1 MNTPVP
7 RRSFLVWLHDVW
19 QRTRVLTA
27 VLAII
32 RFNLLIPALL
42 AATLLFAD
50 QMIDILRAVGED
62 ERRASVAWL
71 LVMAAFAGLVV
82 WYSARTMLRFRFAA
96 NPASDPKVYPQ
107 LKRVLPRLLGVSIPG
122 MLTLKVFEL
131 ACTSSAERTRG
142 LWAFTVA
149 LAIVTVL
156 VGIYVF
162 QRRRIAEKTGLQ
174 TLASS
179 ELSERHDLARWR
191 DLPDVSR
198 YVLIALLALNVIV
211 LLLFIWQPFYSIG
224 GPVTLGAPA
233 ILLLGLGLT
242 TMGGSIVVYIANH
255 HGIPIIFL
263 LALWAVV
270 CSLLNDNHMARVVPG
285 GNSHGF
291 LWRANTPAPAELN
304 TQVKTRSPLG
314 DQRLDGYFKAW
325 FKDLADRQPLNARP
339 IPVFIV
345 STEGGGLRA
354 AYWTAMALA
363 QLEDDT
369 ANNPLPFS
377 RHVIAISGVSGG
389 SVGAALFD
397 ASVASR
403 MASGATG
410 SRREEIDMML
420 KQDFLSDTL
429 GAMLFPDLL
438 QRFLP
443 LPVFNDRA
451 IALDQSFERAWKGS
465 HADDPARFQEP
476 FHDLWRKDPYR
487 VPLLFFNSTVVE
499 TGQRAVNTPIATLT
513 QDADPAFT
521 DTLSIGRLIGT
532 ELPLSTAALLSAR
545 FTYVSPAA
553 LIDTHGQ
560 HDPNWIRLVDGGY
573 FDNSGAVTA
582 QEIARVLVDS
592 QLVCGAGGP
601 APDMPCMRLIVL
613 HLPNEPE
620 PPTTVLNE
628 KKKNRG
634 ALELMSE
641 VFAPLET
648 LLNTR
653 GARGTQAVSYL
664 RGEPN
669 VELLSLRPCTDKVT
683 APLGW
688 VLSGQVRSDM
698 AEQLTQCKEA
708 GGNCAGA
715 RIAWVDG
722 LVNGDSTTPLLK
734 EFSQPAVC
742 PAAQIQ

>member
-1 MNTPVP
+1 MSTPI
-7 RRSFLVWLHDVW
+7 RRRRFLVWLHDVW
-19 QRTRVLTA
+19 QRTRRLTA
-27 VLAII
+27 VLAIV

-42 AATLLFAD
+42 AAILLFAD

-71 LVMAAFAGLVV
+71 LAMTAFAGLVV

-96 NPASDPKVYPQ
+96 NPASDPTVHPQ
-107 LKRVLPRLLGVSIPG
+107 LKRVLPRALGVSIPG

-142 LWAFTVA
+142 LWLFTAA
-149 LAIVTVL
+149 LAVVTAL

-162 QRRRIAEKTGLQ
+162 QRRLIAEKTGFQ
-174 TLASS
+174 VLAAS
-179 ELSERHDLARWR
+179 ELNEKRDLAHWR
-191 DLPDVSR
+191 ELPDTSR
-198 YVLIALLALNVIV
+198 RVLIALLALNVIV
-211 LLLFIWQPFYSIG
+211 LLLFMWEPFYAIG
-224 GPVTLGAPA
+224 GPVALGAPA

-242 TMGGSIVVYIANH
+242 TVGGSIVVYIANH
-255 HGIPIIFL
+255 HGIPIILL
-263 LALWAVV
+263 LALWTVV
-270 CSLLNDNHMARVVPG
+270 CSLENDNHMARVVPDG
-285 GNSHGF
+285 TSHGF
-291 LWRANTPAPAELN
+291 LWRAHTPAPAEL
-304 TQVKTRSPLG
+304 KTRSPLG
-314 DQRLDGYFKAW
+314 DQSLDEYFKAW
-325 FKDLADRQPLNARP
+325 FKDLADRQPSNARP

-345 STEGGGLRA
+345 SAEGGGLRA

-363 QLEDDT
+363 QMEDDT

-403 MASGATG
+403 MAPHASG
-410 SRREEIDMML
+410 SRREEIDSML
-420 KQDFLSDTL
+420 DQDFLSDTL

-443 LPVFNDRA
+443 LPILNDRA
-451 IALDQSFERAWKGS
+451 VALDQSFERAWKRAHS
-465 HADDPARFQEP
+465 ADPTRFNDS
-476 FHDLWRKDPYR
+476 FHELWRKDPYR

-499 TGQRAVNTPIATLT
+499 TGQRAINTPIATLT
-513 QDADPAFT
+513 KDPDPAFT
-521 DTLSIGRLIGT
+521 DTLSVGRLIGT

-592 QLVCGAGGP
+592 GLVCGVGGA
-601 APDMPCMRLIVL
+601 APGIPCMRLIVL

-620 PPTTVLNE
+620 PPTAVLNQE
-628 KKKNRG
+628 KRNRG
-634 ALELMSE
+634 AVELISE
-641 VFAPLET
+641 VFAPVQT

-653 GARGTQAVSYL
+653 GARGTQAVSFL
-664 RGEPN
+664 RGEPK

-688 VLSGQVRSDM
+688 VLSGQVRRDM
-698 AEQLTQCKEA
+698 AKQLTECREV

-715 RIAWVDG
+715 RISWVVG
-722 LVNGDSTTPLLK
+722 LVNGDSTTALLK
-734 EFSQPAVC
+734 DFSQPPVC
-742 PAAQIQ
+742 PAAKIQ

>member
-1 MNTPVP
+1 MSTPIA
-7 RRSFLVWLHDVW
+7 RRNFVAWLHDVW
-19 QRTRVLTA
+19 QHTRQLTA

-71 LVMAAFAGLVV
+71 LAAAAFAGLVV
-82 WYSARTMLRFRFAA
+82 WYSARTMLRFRFVA
-96 NPASDPKVYPQ
+96 NSASDPKVHPQ
-107 LKRVLPRLLGVSIPG
+107 LKRVLPRILGISIPG
-122 MLTLKVFEL
+122 MLTLKVLQL

-142 LWAFTVA
+142 LWVFAAA
-149 LAIVTVL
+149 LALVTTL
-156 VGIYVF
+156 IGIYVF
-162 QRRRIAEKTGLQ
+162 QRRRIANKIGFH
-174 TLASS
+174 TLAAS
-179 ELSERHDLARWR
+179 ESNEKRNLGHWR
-191 DLPDVSR
+191 ELPDTSR
-198 YVLIALLALNVIV
+198 RVLIALLALNVIV
-211 LLLFIWQPFYSIG
+211 LLLFMWGPFYTIG

-242 TMGGSIVVYIANH
+242 TVGGSMVVYIANH
-255 HGIPIIFL
+255 HGIPIIL
-263 LALWAVV
+263 LLLLWTAV
-270 CSLLNDNHMARVVPG
+270 CSLLNDNHMARVVPNG
-285 GNSHGF
+285 SSHGF
-291 LWRANTPAPAELN
+291 LWRAHTPAPAQL
-304 TQVKTRSPLG
+304 KTHSPLG
-314 DQRLDGYFKAW
+314 DQSLDQYFKAW
-325 FKDLADRQPLNARP
+325 FKDLAGQQASNTRP

-354 AYWTAMALA
+354 TYWTAMALA

-369 ANNPLPFS
+369 AGNPIPFS

-403 MASGATG
+403 LASGASG
-410 SRREEIDMML
+410 SRRDEIDGML
-420 KQDFLSDTL
+420 ARDFLSDTL

-443 LPVFNDRA
+443 LPILNDRA
-451 IALDQSFERAWKGS
+451 VALDQSFERAWKS
-465 HADDPARFQEP
+465 AHSEDPTRLKDS
-476 FHDLWRKDPYR
+476 FHELWGKDPFR

-499 TGQRAVNTPIATLT
+499 TGQRAINAPIATLT

-521 DTLSIGRLIGT
+521 DTLSVGRLIGT

-592 QLVCGAGGP
+592 GLVCGVVGA
-601 APDMPCMRLIVL
+601 ATVTPCMRLIVL

-620 PPTTVLNE
+620 SPTAVLNE
-628 KKKNRG
+628 KNKNRG
-634 ALELMSE
+634 AVELMSE
-641 VFAPLET
+641 VFAPVQT

-653 GARGTQAVSYL
+653 GARGTQAVSFL
-664 RGEPN
+664 RGEPK
-669 VELLSLRPCTDKVT
+669 VELLSLRPCTDNVT

-688 VLSGQVRSDM
+688 VLSRQVRADM
-698 AEQLTQCKEA
+698 ARQLTQCKEA

-722 LVNGDSTTPLLK
+722 LVNGDSTTQLLK
-734 EFSQPAVC
+734 EFSQPPVC
-742 PAAQIQ
+742 PAAKIQ

>member
-1 MNTPVP
+1 MSTPIR
-7 RRSFLVWLHDVW
+7 RRSFLLWLHDVW
-19 QRTRVLTA
+19 QRARVFTA

-71 LVMAAFAGLVV
+71 LAMAAFAGLVV

-96 NPASDPKVYPQ
+96 NPASDPKVHTR
-107 LKRVLPRLLGVSIPG
+107 LKSILPRLLGVSIPG

-131 ACTSSAERTRG
+131 ACTSGAERTRG
-142 LWAFTVA
+142 LWVFTAA
-149 LAIVTVL
+149 LAVVTAL

-162 QRRRIAEKTGLQ
+162 QRRRIAEKTGFRA
-174 TLASS
+174 LAAS
-179 ELSERHDLARWR
+179 ELNETRDLARWR
-191 DLPDVSR
+191 ELPDTSR
-198 YVLIALLALNVIV
+198 RVLIALLALNVIV
-211 LLLFIWQPFYSIG
+211 LLLFMWGPFFAIG

-242 TMGGSIVVYIANH
+242 TVGGSIVVYIANH
-255 HGIPIIFL
+255 HGIPIILL
-263 LALWAVV
+263 LALWTVV
-270 CSLLNDNHMARVVPG
+270 CSLQNDNHMARVVPDG
-285 GNSHGF
+285 TSHGF
-291 LWRANTPAPAELN
+291 LRRAHTPAPAEL
-304 TQVKTRSPLG
+304 KTGSALG
-314 DQRLDGYFKAW
+314 DQRLDEYFKAW
-325 FKDLADRQPLNARP
+325 FKDLAGREPSNARP

-369 ANNPLPFS
+369 ADNPLPFS

-403 MASGATG
+403 MASGASG
-410 SRREEIDMML
+410 SRRQEIDMML

-451 IALDQSFERAWKGS
+451 IALDQSFERAWEGA
-465 HADDPARFQEP
+465 HPEDPARFKAS
-476 FHDLWRKDPYR
+476 FHELWRKDPYR

-499 TGQRAVNTPIATLT
+499 TGQRAINTPIATLT
-513 QDADPAFT
+513 KDADPAFT
-521 DTLSIGRLIGT
+521 DTLSVGRLIGT

-545 FTYVSPAA
+545 FTYMSPAA

-560 HDPNWIRLVDGGY
+560 HSPNWIRLVDGGY

-582 QEIARVLVDS
+582 QEITRVLVDS
-592 QLVCGAGGP
+592 HLVCGVGGP
-601 APDMPCMRLIVL
+601 VPGMPCMRLIVL
-613 HLPNEPE
+613 HLPNEPQ

-634 ALELMSE
+634 AVELMSE
-641 VFAPLET
+641 VFAPVQT

-653 GARGTQAVSYL
+653 GARGTQAVSFL
-664 RGEPN
+664 RGEPK

-698 AEQLTQCKEA
+698 AKQLTQCKEA

-722 LVNGDSTTPLLK
+722 LVNGDSTTELLK

-742 PAAQIQ
+742 PAAKIQ

>member
-1 MNTPVP
+1 MSTRVR
-7 RRSFLVWLHDVW
+7 RRSFLVWLHDAW
-19 QRTRVLTA
+19 QQVRQLTA
-27 VLAII
+27 VLAIV

-71 LVMAAFAGLVV
+71 LAAAAFAGLVV
-82 WYSARTMLRFRFAA
+82 WYSARSMLRFRFTA
-96 NPASDPKVYPQ
+96 NPASDPTVHPE
-107 LKRVLPRLLGVSIPG
+107 LKRVLPRILGISIPA
-122 MLTLKVFEL
+122 MLTLKVFQL
-131 ACTSSAERTRG
+131 ACTSNAERTRG
-142 LWAFTVA
+142 LWVFTAA
-149 LAIVTVL
+149 LAVVTAL

-162 QRRRIAEKTGLQ
+162 QRRRIAKKIGIQ
-174 TLASS
+174 ALAVS
-179 ELSERHDLARWR
+179 ESDERRNLAHWR
-191 DLPDVSR
+191 ELPGTSR
-198 YVLIALLALNVIV
+198 RVLIALLALNVIV
-211 LLLFIWQPFYSIG
+211 LLLFMWGPFYTAG
-224 GPVTLGAPA
+224 GPTTLGAPA

-242 TMGGSIVVYIANH
+242 TVGGSMVVYIANH
-255 HGIPIIFL
+255 HGIPIIL
-263 LALWAVV
+263 LLLLWTAV
-270 CSLLNDNHMARVVPG
+270 CSVLNDNHMARVMPNG
-285 GNSHGF
+285 SSHGF
-291 LWRANTPAPAELN
+291 LWRAHTPSPAQL
-304 TQVKTRSPLG
+304 KTYSPLG
-314 DQRLDGYFKAW
+314 DQSLDQYFKAW
-325 FKDLADRQPLNARP
+325 FKDLAGQQASTARP

-403 MASGATG
+403 LGSGVSS
-410 SRREEIDMML
+410 SRRLEMDSML
-420 KQDFLSDTL
+420 DQDFLSDTL

-443 LPVFNDRA
+443 LPILNDRA
-451 IALDQSFERAWKGS
+451 VALDQSFERAWRNAHS
-465 HADDPARFQEP
+465 EDSMRLQES
-476 FHDLWRKDPYR
+476 FHGLWQKDPFR

-499 TGQRAVNTPIATLT
+499 TGQRAINTPIATLT

-521 DTLSIGRLIGT
+521 DTLSVGRLIGT

-592 QLVCGAGGP
+592 GLVCGAGT
-601 APDMPCMRLIVL
+601 ALVTPCMRLIVL

-620 PPTTVLNE
+620 PPTVVLNE
-628 KKKNRG
+628 RKRSG
-634 ALELMSE
+634 GTVELMSE
-641 VFAPLET
+641 VFAPVQT

-653 GARGTQAVSYL
+653 GARGTQAVSFL
-664 RGEPN
+664 RGEPK

-698 AEQLTQCKEA
+698 ARQLTQCKEA

-722 LVNGDSTTPLLK
+722 LVNGDSTTQLLK
-734 EFSQPAVC
+734 EFSQPPAC
-742 PAAQIQ
+742 PAAKIQ

>member
-1 MNTPVP
+1 MSTPI
-7 RRSFLVWLHDVW
+7 RRHRFLVWLHNVW
-19 QRTRVLTA
+19 QRTRRLIG

-42 AATLLFAD
+42 AAILLFAD

-62 ERRASVAWL
+62 ERRAWVAWL
-71 LVMAAFAGLVV
+71 LAAAAFAGLMV
-82 WYSARTMLRFRFAA
+82 WYSARTMLRFIFAA
-96 NPASDPKVYPQ
+96 NPASAPTVHPQ
-107 LKRVLPRLLGVSIPG
+107 LKRVLPRVLGISIPG
-122 MLTLKVFEL
+122 MLTLRVFEL
-131 ACTSSAERTRG
+131 ACTSSASRTRG
-142 LWAFTVA
+142 LWEFTAA
-149 LAIVTVL
+149 LAMLTAL

-162 QRRRIAEKTGLQ
+162 KRRRIAEKTGFHA
-174 TLASS
+174 LADSEPNERRDLRHWH
-179 ELSERHDLARWR
+179 ELSNM
-191 DLPDVSR
+191 SR
-198 YVLIALLALNVIV
+198 RVLRALLILNVIV
-211 LLLFIWQPFYSIG
+211 LLLFLWGPFYAAG

-242 TMGGSIVVYIANH
+242 TVGGSIVVYIANH
-255 HGIPIIFL
+255 HGIPIILL
-263 LALWAVV
+263 LALWTLA
-270 CSLLNDNHMARVVPG
+270 CSLENDNHMARVVPDG
-285 GNSHGF
+285 TSHGF
-291 LWRANTPAPAELN
+291 LWRARTPAPAEL
-304 TQVKTRSPLG
+304 KTHSPLG
-314 DQRLDGYFKAW
+314 DQRLGGYFKAW
-325 FKDLADRQPLNARP
+325 FKDLADQQPSKAQP

-345 STEGGGLRA
+345 SAEGGGLRA
-354 AYWTAMALA
+354 AYWTGMALA

-369 ANNPLPFS
+369 AHNPLPFS

-403 MASGATG
+403 LASGASG

-451 IALDQSFERAWKGS
+451 IALDQSFERAWEGA
-465 HADDPARFQEP
+465 HPEDPARFKES
-476 FHDLWRKDPYR
+476 FHELWRKDPYR
-487 VPLLFFNSTVVE
+487 VPLLFLNSTVVE
-499 TGQRAVNTPIATLT
+499 TGQRAINTPIGTLT
-513 QDADPAFT
+513 PDVDPAFT
-521 DTLSIGRLIGT
+521 DILSLGRLIGT

-545 FTYVSPAA
+545 FTYVSPVA

-560 HDPNWIRLVDGGY
+560 HDPNWIRLADGGY

-582 QEIARVLVDS
+582 QEIARALIDTH
-592 QLVCGAGGP
+592 LACGVGGP
-601 APDMPCMRLIVL
+601 APGMPCMRLIVL

-620 PPTTVLNE
+620 PPTAVLNE
-628 KKKNRG
+628 KRKTGG
-634 ALELMSE
+634 AIELLSE
-641 VFAPLET
+641 VFAPVQT

-669 VELLSLRPCTDKVT
+669 VELLALRPCTDNVT

-688 VLSGQVRSDM
+688 VLSAQVRSDM
-698 AEQLTQCKEA
+698 AEQLTRCKKA
-708 GGNCAGA
+708 GGNCAGT
-715 RIAWVDG
+715 RISWVDG
-722 LVNGDSTTPLLK
+722 LVNGDSTTRLQE
-734 EFSQPAVC
+734 EFSQPPVC
-742 PAAQIQ
+742 PAAKTQ

>member
-1 MNTPVP
+1 MSTPIRK
-7 RRSFLVWLHDVW
+7 RRFLLWLHDVW
-19 QRTRVLTA
+19 QRIRVFTA

-42 AATLLFAD
+42 AAILLFAD

-62 ERRASVAWL
+62 ERRTWVAWL
-71 LVMAAFAGLVV
+71 LAMAAFAGLVV
-82 WYSARTMLRFRFAA
+82 WYSARTMLRFIFAG
-96 NPASDPKVYPQ
+96 NPASVPTVHPQ
-107 LKRVLPRLLGVSIPG
+107 WKRVLPRVLGVSIPA
-122 MLTLKVFEL
+122 MLTLRVFEL
-131 ACTSSAERTRG
+131 ACTSTAERTRG
-142 LWAFTVA
+142 LWVFTAA
-149 LAIVTVL
+149 LALVTAL

-162 QRRRIAEKTGLQ
+162 QRRRIAEKTGF
-174 TLASS
+174 TALAAS
-179 ELSERHDLARWR
+179 ESNEKRNLTQWR
-191 DLPDVSR
+191 ELPDTSR
-198 YVLIALLALNVIV
+198 RVLIALLALNVIV
-211 LLLFIWQPFYSIG
+211 LLLFMWGPFYAGG

-242 TMGGSIVVYIANH
+242 TVGGSIVVYIANH
-255 HGIPIIFL
+255 HGIPIILL
-263 LALWAVV
+263 LALWTAV
-270 CSLLNDNHMARVVPG
+270 CSVLNDNHMARVVPDG
-285 GNSHGF
+285 ASHGF
-291 LWRANTPAPAELN
+291 FWRAHTPAPAEL
-304 TQVKTRSPLG
+304 KTHSPLG
-314 DQRLDGYFKAW
+314 DRSLDAYFKAW
-325 FKDLADRQPLNARP
+325 FKDLADRQLSNARP

-345 STEGGGLRA
+345 SAEGGGLRA

-403 MASGATG
+403 IDSGASG
-410 SRREEIDMML
+410 SRREEIDTML

-451 IALDQSFERAWKGS
+451 IALDQSFERAWAGA
-465 HADDPARFQEP
+465 HPEDRDRFKAS
-476 FHDLWRKDPYR
+476 FHELWRKDSYR

-499 TGQRAVNTPIATLT
+499 TGQRAINTPTATLT
-513 QDADPAFT
+513 QDPDPAFT
-521 DTLSIGRLIGT
+521 DTLSVGRLIGT

-545 FTYVSPAA
+545 FTYVSPVA

-560 HDPNWIRLVDGGY
+560 HDPNWIRLADGGY

-582 QEIARVLVDS
+582 QEIARALVDS
-592 QLVCGAGGP
+592 HLVCGAGGP
-601 APDMPCMRLIVL
+601 APGMPCMRLIVL

-620 PPTTVLNE
+620 PPTAVLNA
-628 KKKNRG
+628 KKRNRG
-634 ALELMSE
+634 AVELMSE
-641 VFAPLET
+641 VFAPVQT

-653 GARGTQAVSYL
+653 GARGTQAVSFL
-664 RGEPN
+664 RGEPK
-669 VELLSLRPCTDKVT
+669 VELLALRPCTETVT

-688 VLSGQVRSDM
+688 VLSAQVRSDM
-698 AEQLTQCKEA
+698 AKQLTQRKES
-708 GGNCAGA
+708 GGNDAGA

-722 LVNGDSTTPLLK
+722 LVNGDSTTELQK

-742 PAAQIQ
+742 PAAKIQ

>member
-1 MNTPVP
+1 MSTPIR

-42 AATLLFAD
+42 AATLLFVD
-50 QMIDILRAVGED
+50 QIIDILRAVGED

-71 LVMAAFAGLVV
+71 LAMVAFAGLVV

-96 NPASDPKVYPQ
+96 NPASNPKVQPR
-107 LKRVLPRLLGVSIPG
+107 LKRVLPRVLGVSIPG

-131 ACTSSAERTRG
+131 ACTSNAERTRG
-142 LWAFTVA
+142 LWVFTAA
-149 LAIVTVL
+149 LAVVTTL
-156 VGIYVF
+156 VGIYIVL
-162 QRRRIAEKTGLQ
+162 RRCIAKKTGFQ
-174 TLASS
+174 ALAAS
-179 ELSERHDLARWR
+179 ESDEKRNLDHWR
-191 DLPDVSR
+191 ELPDTSR
-198 YVLIALLALNVIV
+198 RVLIALLALNVIV
-211 LLLFIWQPFYSIG
+211 LLLFMWGPFYAIG
-224 GPVTLGAPA
+224 GPVILGAPA

-242 TMGGSIVVYIANH
+242 TVGGSIVVYIANH
-255 HGIPIIFL
+255 HGIPIILL
-263 LALWAVV
+263 LALWTVV
-270 CSLLNDNHMARVVPG
+270 CSLLNDNHMARVLPDG
-285 GNSHGF
+285 TSHGF
-291 LWRANTPAPAELN
+291 LWRAHTPAPAEL
-304 TQVKTRSPLG
+304 KSRSPLG
-314 DQRLDGYFKAW
+314 DQKLDEYFKAW
-325 FKDLADRQPLNARP
+325 FKDLADRQPSNARP

-345 STEGGGLRA
+345 SAEGGGLRA

-369 ANNPLPFS
+369 ANNALPFS

-403 MASGATG
+403 MASGASG
-410 SRREEIDMML
+410 SLRQEIDMML

-451 IALDQSFERAWKGS
+451 IALDQSFERAWEGA
-465 HADDPARFQEP
+465 HPEDRTRFKES
-476 FHDLWRKDPYR
+476 FHELWRKNPYR

-499 TGQRAVNTPIATLT
+499 TGQRAIGTPIATLT
-513 QDADPAFT
+513 KDADPAFT
-521 DTLSIGRLIGT
+521 DTLSVGRLIGT

-553 LIDTHGQ
+553 LIDSHGQ

-592 QLVCGAGGP
+592 HLVCGVGGP
-601 APDMPCMRLIVL
+601 VPGMPCMRLIVL
-613 HLPNEPE
+613 HLPNEPQ
-620 PPTTVLNE
+620 PPTAVLNE

-641 VFAPLET
+641 VFAPVQT

-653 GARGTQAVSYL
+653 GARGTQAVSFL
-664 RGEPN
+664 RGEAK

-698 AEQLTQCKEA
+698 AMQLIQCKKA

-715 RIAWVDG
+715 KIAWVDG
-722 LVNGDSTTPLLK
+722 LVNGDATTELPR
-734 EFSQPAVC
+734 EFNQPAVC
-742 PAAQIQ
+742 PAAKIQ